1 MSSVATRSLQ
11 EEALIRTMHSVAQ
24 PAEEAEE
31 VYLDIGEEACLD
43 AAEDACLNATEE
55 AHLDAAEDAAEEA
68 STQTVQKRQGTV

>member
-1 MSSVATRSLQ
+1 MY
-11 EEALIRTMHSVAQ
+11 SVAQ

-31 VYLDIGEEACLD
+31 VCLNIGEEAHLD

-68 STQTVQKRQGTV
+68 STQTAQKRQGAK